1 MSGSETCAC
10 GASCELARVREEL
23 ARTKASLD
31 RALREVRD
39 GERENAA
46 LRRRLREGGR

>member
-1 MSGSETCAC
+1 M
-10 GASCELARVREEL
+10 REEL

-39 GERENAA
+39 AEREHAA